1 MSYKDE
7 IKYKVG
13 LLQKNEADFIHNL
26 HQLLRVEYSK
36 AIDEARVTGQSIQS
50 ITYEF
55 LEAVEEALDSKQDET
70 LDNITHIMID
80 ILYTQANQKI
90 QQSHAFVSFAQNEFH
105 ETLEREKAQLLEL
118 IDTFKLFAKEKS
130 FQTFENNIYQKE
142 NLVLQWLKNISKKL
156 NHKHKEEDVIIKTKE
171 DVPR

>member
-13 LLQKNEADFIHNL
+13 LLQKSEADFIHNL

-55 LEAVEEALDSKQDET
+55 LEAVEEALDSKQAT
-70 LDNITHIMID
+70 RA
-80 ILYTQANQKI
+80 ILLPMKDA
-90 QQSHAFVSFAQNEFH
+90 
-105 ETLEREKAQLLEL
+105 
-118 IDTFKLFAKEKS
+118 
-130 FQTFENNIYQKE
+130 
-142 NLVLQWLKNISKKL
+142 
-156 NHKHKEEDVIIKTKE
+156 
-171 DVPR
+171 